1 MEGLICPMLRDIA
14 AQVCPSR
21 PRENDEKTGLCIH
34 RSMVV
39 LDSSRVGLIQARV
52 TWEER
57 GSLNSDQTGYDRVGV
72 ELSCPL
78 IDVQGP
84 QRPVLPWIPCI

>member
-1 MEGLICPMLRDIA
+1 
-14 AQVCPSR
+14 
-21 PRENDEKTGLCIH
+21 
-34 RSMVV
+34 MVV

-57 GSLNSDQTGYDRVGV
+57 GSLNSDQTGYDHVGV

-78 IDVQGP
+78 IDVPGP
-84 QRPVLPWIPCI
+84 SPQWPVLPWTPCI

>member
-1 MEGLICPMLRDIA
+1 MKRQASVYTDSSVILTA
-14 AQVCPSR
+14 VY
-21 PRENDEKTGLCIH
+21 TGLRIYI
-34 RSMVV
+34 
-39 LDSSRVGLIQARV
+39 DSSRVSLIQARV

-78 IDVQGP
+78 IDV
-84 QRPVLPWIPCI
+84 